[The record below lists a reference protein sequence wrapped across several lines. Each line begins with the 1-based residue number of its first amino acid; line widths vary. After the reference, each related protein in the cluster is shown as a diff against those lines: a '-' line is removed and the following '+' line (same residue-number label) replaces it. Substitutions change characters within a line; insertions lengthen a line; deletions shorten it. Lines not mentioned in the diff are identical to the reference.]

1 MAGPGPHHQS
11 RAKPGLELKPS
22 YCRAGCVSPDPTAP
36 GEDTASFFCAQGDT
50 RFASYL
56 PTLQSHTLMVPKS
69 QGQAGIWDTPCRR
82 GVDFWTC
89 LLLVKQTGLAPKNKS
104 RLINNQKSHNSP
116 QENLLVHFIWMYSI
130 ALMLT
135 TYPLLQKED
144 IPPESCQ
151 IIKEA
156 QDKMAND
163 RLNYLLL
170 KSLNSS
176 FNTQKKESW

>member
-1 MAGPGPHHQS
+1 
-11 RAKPGLELKPS
+11 
-22 YCRAGCVSPDPTAP
+22 
-36 GEDTASFFCAQGDT
+36 
-50 RFASYL
+50 
-56 PTLQSHTLMVPKS
+56 
-69 QGQAGIWDTPCRR
+69 
-82 GVDFWTC
+82 
-89 LLLVKQTGLAPKNKS
+89 
-104 RLINNQKSHNSP
+104 
-116 QENLLVHFIWMYSI
+116 
-130 ALMLT
+130 MLT

-176 FNTQKKESW
+176 FNTQKKES